1 MESGNKDLYLLVI
14 VNVRNNC
21 GTAARYMRNENHFVN
36 FTGATFALVTFRL
49 ACIRVVYINKFVAQ
63 CESLF
68 YHKYSFEKKIVI
80 PEDLF
85 Q

>member
-1 MESGNKDLYLLVI
+1 M
-14 VNVRNNC
+14 
-21 GTAARYMRNENHFVN
+21 N
-36 FTGATFALVTFRL
+36 FTGATFALVTHVRL
-49 ACIRVVYINKFVAQ
+49 ACIRVVYITKFVARY
-63 CESLF
+63 ESLF